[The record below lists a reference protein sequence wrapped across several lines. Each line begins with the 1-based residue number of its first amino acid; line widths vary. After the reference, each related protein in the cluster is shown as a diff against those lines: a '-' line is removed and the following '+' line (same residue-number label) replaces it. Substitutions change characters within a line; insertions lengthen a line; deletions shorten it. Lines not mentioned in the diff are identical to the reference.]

1 MDAPLPQ
8 HNVHCILE
16 TQAGWS
22 QAGVCIKQNGAGSS
36 APSSNEVTSLK
47 GFMAQKRL
55 MLLRRKAQKPSAEPE
70 VPKLPNPANTEPHL
84 EGAGAEA

>member
-1 MDAPLPQ
+1 MKDAGRENL
-8 HNVHCILE
+8 
-16 TQAGWS
+16 
-22 QAGVCIKQNGAGSS
+22 
-36 APSSNEVTSLK
+36 
-47 GFMAQKRL
+47 GFRM